1 MRWKSLPSLASDLDA
16 ATKEQLQ
23 HGHGLMEL
31 LKQPLCR
38 PLSTAEQVITLCAA
52 NAKVF
57 LPVPVQK
64 IKEFQMTLLEDVK
77 QNHPEIIRQIESG
90 AALDASLNQAI
101 VDAAVAS
108 RDAFLSA
115 K

>member
-1 MRWKSLPSLASDLDA
+1 MEVFTQFASDLDA